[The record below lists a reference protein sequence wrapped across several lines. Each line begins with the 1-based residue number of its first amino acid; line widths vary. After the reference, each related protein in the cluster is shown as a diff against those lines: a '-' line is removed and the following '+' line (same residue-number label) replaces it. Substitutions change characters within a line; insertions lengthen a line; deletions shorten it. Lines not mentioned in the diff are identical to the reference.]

1 MAIFT
6 GMDGFFGKG
15 SAGTIPQYVP
25 TPKLIVGHVLE
36 VCLNADSPLYKGTD
50 ENIGAI
56 RFRDVF
62 GPPTVNIAKED
73 GTLAYPADR
82 TNLKLPLPGEQVI
95 IYTAYSD
102 KVTPTNNLA
111 PGYFYAGVITNTANV
126 TSNSSPFVGISP
138 TLLKPG
144 LKQATYAQV
153 EKRFDKRIQNLEN
166 FKDAT
171 SNFKPVVHKQLRPF
185 EGDYIIQGRYGNSIR
200 FGGTPTDRNADAGP
214 IWGVNRRGKPGDS
227 IIVMR
232 LSNETIKAN
241 QVKNKLYD
249 IEDIN
254 EDAASIYMT
263 TTQEVPMKLAV
274 PDKGQR
280 EHPLASWAYT
290 YGISSPNILPSET
303 HMFDGEAARDG
314 ADKKSEKIVTD
325 PKDFK
330 TASENAQNN
339 PTATGNPTNTNVTN
353 TAGGG
358 NQVNHSDPTG
368 TQGLGQSE
376 ASLAQ
381 NTQN

>member
-15 SAGTIPQYVP
+15 SAGSIPQYVP
-25 TPKLIVGHVLE
+25 TPKVIVGHVLE
-36 VCLNADSPLYKGTD
+36 VCLDADSPLHKGSD

-73 GTLAYPADR
+73 GILALPADR
-82 TNLKLPLPGEQVI
+82 TNLKIPLPGEQVI

-102 KVTPTNNLA
+102 RITPTNNLA

-144 LKQATYAQV
+144 LKQASFAQV
-153 EKRFDKRIQNLEN
+153 EKRFDKRIQNLET
-166 FKDAT
+166 FKDAA
-171 SNFKPVVHKQLRPF
+171 SNFKPVIHKQLRPF

-214 IWGVNRRGKPGDS
+214 IWGSNRRGKPGDS

-241 QVKNKLYD
+241 QTKNKLYD

-280 EHPLASWAYT
+280 EHPLASWAYS
-290 YGISSPNILPSET
+290 YGISSPEILPSET
-303 HMFDGEAARDG
+303 HMFDGEAAREG
-314 ADKKSEKIVTD
+314 ANKKSEKQVTD
-325 PKDFK
+325 PANFQ
-330 TASENAQNN
+330 TNSNSAANNA
-339 PTATGNPTNTNVTN
+339 TATGNTTNQPGNSSGN
-353 TAGGG
+353 GGEAIIHDGLPNAPGMGQTDQNSG
-358 NQVNHSDPTG
+358 N
-368 TQGLGQSE
+368 
-376 ASLAQ
+376 
-381 NTQN
+381 

>member
-15 SAGTIPQYVP
+15 SVGSIPQYVP
-25 TPKLIVGHVLE
+25 TPKVIVGHVLE
-36 VCLNADSPLYKGTD
+36 VCLDANSSLYKGSD

-73 GTLAYPADR
+73 GILAYPADR

-95 IYTAYSD
+95 IYTAYTD

-138 TLLKPG
+138 SLLKPG
-144 LKQATYAQV
+144 LKQASYTQV
-153 EKRFDKRIQNLEN
+153 EKRFDKRIQNLET
-166 FKDAT
+166 FKDVA
-171 SNFKPVVHKQLRPF
+171 SNFKPVIHKQLRPF
-185 EGDYIIQGRYGNSIR
+185 EGDYIIQGRFGNSIR

-214 IWGVNRRGKPGDS
+214 IWGVNRRGKPGDA

-232 LSNETIKAN
+232 LSNETVKAS
-241 QVKNKLYD
+241 QVKNNLYD

-280 EHPLASWAYT
+280 EHPLASWAYS
-290 YGISSPNILPSET
+290 YGISSPEILPSET
-303 HMFDGEAARDG
+303 HMHDGEAAREG
-314 ADKKSEKIVTD
+314 PDKKSEKQVTD
-325 PKDFK
+325 PANFK
-330 TASENAQNN
+330 TNSTTTQQNA
-339 PTATGNPTNTNVTN
+339 TATGNIPPSN
-353 TAGGG
+353 TAAGGETGFSVHDANKNNPAGG
-358 NQVNHSDPTG
+358 NVDSSSTN
-368 TQGLGQSE
+368 
-376 ASLAQ
+376 
-381 NTQN
+381 N